1 MQLPSHAFD
10 AETVAMMGR
19 LVDEAWE
26 EAQCSLSFPEAG
38 DPTGLR
44 NLVALRIMAAV
55 ANGERDPG
63 RLRAIALEALD
74 A

>member
-1 MQLPSHAFD
+1 MQLPSHSFD

-19 LVDEAWE
+19 LCDDVWNEAE
-26 EAQCSLSFPEAG
+26 RRLSFPESG
-38 DPTGLR
+38 DPSGLR